1 MVKVCVMCG
10 EEFEAK
16 DNRFKLCSPE
26 CVAQSKKKYS
36 KAQWERKKAAKQPYK
51 YACVVCGTE
60 FETSYKNKKYC
71 SEDCKTKANKENYV
85 EREPKIK
92 ICIVCGKEF
101 VAKANART
109 CSTEC
114 REIRYKEHVLKRREA
129 LKQQRRNNPK
139 PVGRPRTTKECK
151 CIICGKT
158 YTMPTYVEQKTCS
171 RKCGAEY
178 RKTNA
183 LNKPYTPRMPQRLRE
198 IKCEVCGAKF
208 LARTGKA
215 KYCSDCKTESQ
226 RMKKVVLSRTYR
238 ATKGLK
244 KRQDAYLK
252 GVNALADINAKAREL
267 GLTYGQY
274 QARYGGY

>member
-1 MVKVCVMCG
+1 MVKMC
-10 EEFEAK
+10 
-16 DNRFKLCSPE
+16 L
-26 CVAQSKKKYS
+26 
-36 KAQWERKKAAKQPYK
+36 
-51 YACVVCGTE
+51 
-60 FETSYKNKKYC
+60 
-71 SEDCKTKANKENYV
+71 
-85 EREPKIK
+85 
-92 ICIVCGKEF
+92 VCGKEF
-101 VAKANART
+101 VAKGNTKT
-109 CSTEC
+109 CSIEC
-114 REIRYKEHVLKRREA
+114 REIRLKENELRRREI
-129 LKQQRRNNPK
+129 LKLQRRNNPK
-139 PVGRPRTTKECK
+139 PVGRPKLRRECK
-151 CIICGKT
+151 CVICGKFYET
-158 YTMPTYVEQKTCS
+158 QNYTVQKTCS